1 MQIAPSDGLSLVVS
15 RLVPARA
22 DSRKANH
29 SAANVSSEEALRRA
43 ARADY
48 FLPFFAGPLAL
59 AEAAGFLAA
68 VLAAVLAAGFL
79 AAAISVAPSVTI
91 RDPKHFVNK
100 RPFGAP
106 DG

>member
-68 VLAAVLAAGFL
+68 VLAAGFL